1 MTYVIRF
8 KEIRRQALM
17 NDKPFLR
24 WSSKYQGDCHQLDE

>member
-17 NDKPFLR
+17 DDKPIKDGR
-24 WSSKYQGDCHQLDE
+24 QNIKVIVTN